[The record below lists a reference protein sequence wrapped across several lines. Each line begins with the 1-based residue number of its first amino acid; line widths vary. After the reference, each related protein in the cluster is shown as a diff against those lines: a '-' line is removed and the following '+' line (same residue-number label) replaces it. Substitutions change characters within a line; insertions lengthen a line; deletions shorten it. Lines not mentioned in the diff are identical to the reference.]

1 MLLSKALIVVR
12 DAVPPLAVPV
22 MFNPPEYELQTTNEY
37 AEVGLPGLG
46 SSVLQFV
53 RGRAKTLSMT
63 LFFDTTDSGVDV
75 RAYSGLVSGL
85 TQLRPQTHRPPR
97 LLFVW
102 GSLAFAGVLESVVER
117 FGQFDPAGLPLRA
130 ELGVV
135 LRGDDTVASLLAA
148 VPLESS
154 DKVKSH
160 QVVAGETLA
169 SIAAAEYD
177 DPRAWRLIARANGL
191 RDPLTLPPGVRLTLP
206 TATTATP
213 ATPAAA
219 RPVSA

>member
-1 MLLSKALIVVR
+1 MLLSKALLIVR

-22 MFNPPEYELQTTNEY
+22 MFNPPEYELQQTNEY
-37 AEVGLPGLG
+37 AEIALPGLG

-53 RGRAKTLSMT
+53 RGRAQTLSMS
-63 LFFDTTDSGVDV
+63 LFFDTTDLGIDV
-75 RAYSGLVSGL
+75 RAHSGLVSGL
-85 TQLRPQTHRPPR
+85 TRLRPQTHRPPR

-117 FGQFDPAGLPLRA
+117 FGQFNPAGLPLRA

-135 LRGDDTVASLLAA
+135 LRGDDTVAALLAA

-177 DPRAWRLIARANGL
+177 DPRAWRLIARAN
-191 RDPLTLPPGVRLTLP
+191 RITDPLHLAAGARLTLP
-206 TATTATP
+206 TSAGG
-213 ATPAAA
+213 A
-219 RPVSA
+219 R